1 MPRARKNTRKTDA
14 TGRVR
19 IIAGDW
25 RRRSLE
31 FPAVD
36 DVRPTPD
43 RVRETLFNWVAP
55 LLPGSRC
62 LDLFAGSGALGL
74 EALSRGAGQATFVD
88 QSRALMRALRANLE
102 TLNAAG
108 SGQVVEADV
117 MAYLE
122 EENSGNAMDLVFLDP
137 PFRAGFVEPVC
148 DRLAG
153 GAWVKAGSLVYIEH
167 ESDLPEPQLPPDW
180 ALSRRKTA
188 GQVCYSL
195 YEVG

>member
-1 MPRARKNTRKTDA
+1 MPRTRKNTRKTDA

-19 IIAGDW
+19 IIGGEW

-31 FPAVD
+31 FPAID

-55 LLPGSRC
+55 VLPGSRC

-88 QSRALMRALRANLE
+88 QSRALLKALRANLG
-102 TLNAAG
+102 TLNA
-108 SGQVVEADV
+108 SNSEVVQADV

-122 EENSGNAMDLVFLDP
+122 RESNDGAMDLVFLDP

-148 DRLAG
+148 ERLAA
-153 GAWVKAGSLVYIEH
+153 GAWVKPGSLVYIEH
-167 ESDLPEPQLPPDW
+167 ESDLPEPRLPQNW
-180 ALSRRKTA
+180 ELSRRKTA

>member
-1 MPRARKNTRKTDA
+1 MTRARKNTRKTES

-43 RVRETLFNWVAP
+43 RVRETVFNWIAP
-55 LLPGSRC
+55 VLPGSRC

-74 EALSRGAGQATFVD
+74 EALSRGAGQAMFVD
-88 QSRALMRALRANLE
+88 QSRALMKALRANLA
-102 TLNAAG
+102 TLDATNNAE
-108 SGQVVEADV
+108 VVEADV
-117 MAYLE
+117 MAVLGR
-122 EENSGNAMDLVFLDP
+122 ENGGDAMDLVFLDP

-148 DRLAG
+148 DRLAAG
-153 GAWVKAGSLVYIEH
+153 GWVKAGSLVYIEH
-167 ESDLPEPQLPPDW
+167 ESDLAEPLLPQNW

>member
-1 MPRARKNTRKTDA
+1 MPRARKNTRKTESN
-14 TGRVR
+14 GRVR

-55 LLPGSRC
+55 VLEGSRC

-88 QSRALMRALRANLE
+88 QSRALMRALRANLG
-102 TLNAAG
+102 TLGASNAT
-108 SGQVVEADV
+108 VVEEDV
-117 MAYLE
+117 LAYLGRG
-122 EENSGNAMDLVFLDP
+122 NSGDAVNLVFLDP
-137 PFRAGFVEPVC
+137 PFRAGLVGPVC
-148 DRLAG
+148 EQLVAG
-153 GAWVKAGSLVYIEH
+153 GWVGAGSRVYIEH
-167 ESDLPEPQLPPDW
+167 ESDLPEPQLPGNW
-180 ALSRRKTA
+180 ALGRRKTA

>member
-1 MPRARKNTRKTDA
+1 MMPRARKNTRKTESK
-14 TGRVR
+14 GRVR

-43 RVRETLFNWVAP
+43 RVRETVFNWVTP
-55 LLPGSRC
+55 VLPGSRC

-88 QSRALMRALRANLE
+88 QSRALMKALRANLA
-102 TLNAAG
+102 TLDAG
-108 SGQVVEADV
+108 NCEVVESDV
-117 MAYLE
+117 MAFLGR
-122 EENSGNAMDLVFLDP
+122 ENDGDAMDLVFLDP

-148 DRLAG
+148 DRLAAG
-153 GAWVKAGSLVYIEH
+153 GWVKAGSLVYIEH
-167 ESDLPEPQLPPDW
+167 ESDLPEPLLPRNW

>member
-1 MPRARKNTRKTDA
+1 MPRARKNTRKTA
-14 TGRVR
+14 ETGRVR

-55 LLPGSRC
+55 VLEGSRC

-88 QSRALMRALRANLE
+88 QSRALMRALRANLR
-102 TLNAAG
+102 TLGASNAT
-108 SGQVVEADV
+108 VVEEDV
-117 MAYLE
+117 LAYLGRG
-122 EENSGNAMDLVFLDP
+122 NSGDGMDLVFLDP
-137 PFRAGFVEPVC
+137 PFRAGLVGPVC
-148 DRLAG
+148 EQLVAG
-153 GAWVKAGSLVYIEH
+153 GWVRAGSRVYIEH
-167 ESDLPEPQLPPDW
+167 ESDLPEPPLPGNW
-180 ALSRRKTA
+180 ALGRRKTA

>member
-1 MPRARKNTRKTDA
+1 MPRARKNTRKTDSM
-14 TGRVR
+14 GRVR

-43 RVRETLFNWVAP
+43 RVRETVFNWIAP
-55 LLPGSRC
+55 VLPGSRC

-88 QSRALMRALRANLE
+88 QSRALMKALRANLA
-102 TLNAAG
+102 TLDAG
-108 SGQVVEADV
+108 NCEVVEDDV
-117 MAYLE
+117 MGFLGR
-122 EENSGNAMDLVFLDP
+122 ENGGDAMDLVFLDP

-148 DRLAG
+148 DRLAAG
-153 GAWVKAGSLVYIEH
+153 SWVKAGSLVYIEH
-167 ESDLPEPQLPPDW
+167 ESDLAEPLLPRNW
-180 ALSRRKTA
+180 TLSRRKTA

>member
-1 MPRARKNTRKTDA
+1 MPRTRKNTRKTDT

-43 RVRETLFNWVAP
+43 RVRETVFNWVAP
-55 LLPGSRC
+55 VLPGSRC

-74 EALSRGAGQATFVD
+74 EALSRGAGKATFVD
-88 QSRALMRALRANLE
+88 QSRALMKALRANLA
-102 TLNAAG
+102 TLDAGNAD
-108 SGQVVEADV
+108 VVEADV
-117 MAYLE
+117 MAFLGR
-122 EENSGNAMDLVFLDP
+122 ENGGDAMDLVFLDP

-148 DRLAG
+148 DRLAAE
-153 GAWVKAGSLVYIEH
+153 AWVKTGSLVYIEH
-167 ESDLPEPQLPPDW
+167 ESDLPEPQLPPGW